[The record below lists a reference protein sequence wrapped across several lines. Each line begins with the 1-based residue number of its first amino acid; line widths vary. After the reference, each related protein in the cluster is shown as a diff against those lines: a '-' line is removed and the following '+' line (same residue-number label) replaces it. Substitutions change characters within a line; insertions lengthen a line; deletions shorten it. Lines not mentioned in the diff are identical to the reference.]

1 MEAQQY
7 FGRELKHYRE
17 KWGWSQRR
25 LAEKAET
32 TQRVIAEIEM
42 GKYNPTLE
50 IAERIAGAFGMR
62 LEVRFRPHMTGYTQE
77 SNSGH
82 QDV

>member
-1 MEAQQY
+1 MEAQHY
-7 FGRELKHYRE
+7 FARELKHYRE
-17 KWGWSQRR
+17 TWNWTQRK
-25 LAEKAET
+25 LAEKAGT
-32 TQRVIAEIEM
+32 TQRVIAEIEL

-50 IAERIAGAFGMR
+50 MAERIAGAFGMR
-62 LEVRFRPHMTGYTQE
+62 LEVAFRPKLTGYTQS